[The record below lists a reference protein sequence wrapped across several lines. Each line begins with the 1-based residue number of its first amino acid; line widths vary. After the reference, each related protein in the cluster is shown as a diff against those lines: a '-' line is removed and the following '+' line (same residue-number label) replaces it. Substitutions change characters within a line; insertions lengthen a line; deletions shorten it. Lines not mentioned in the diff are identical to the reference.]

1 MLRMRITAIL
11 LAFAVAPSAVFA
23 QASPEANWP
32 SRPVRVLAGF
42 PAGGSTDTVARLV
55 AQMLGARLGQNFV
68 VENRAGASGN
78 LATEAVARAAPDGY
92 TLGLA
97 TTTTHGSVA
106 GFARSLPF
114 DPVKDFAP
122 VSMLGSSPFVM
133 AVYPELP
140 AKDLRAF
147 IALAKAKP
155 GGLSYGS
162 AGAGSLAHLIAALFE
177 HAAGVSMV
185 HIPYKASAQSTPDL
199 MTGRL
204 DMQFATVPPTLALLR
219 SGKLR
224 ALGIASAQRSGLL
237 PDLPTLSESGLP
249 GFDASLWFAIV
260 APAAT
265 APAIVAR
272 LNREIAAVLATDEA
286 KQALAQQGVDAQAS
300 TPAALGARIR
310 DEIVKWREVITKAG
324 IQPE

>member
-1 MLRMRITAIL
+1 MIRIAAVL
-11 LAFAVAPSAVFA
+11 LASAIVASAASAQTVPS
-23 QASPEANWP
+23 EATWP
-32 SRPVRVLAGF
+32 NRPVRFLVPF
-42 PAGGSTDTVARLV
+42 PPGGSTDTVARIV
-55 AQMLGARLGQNFV
+55 GQMLGARLGQNFV

-92 TLGLA
+92 TIGLA
-97 TTTTHGSVA
+97 STTTHGSVA

-133 AVYPELP
+133 VVYPGLP
-140 AKDLRAF
+140 AKDLKDF

-177 HAAGVSMV
+177 HMAGVSMV
-185 HIPYKASAQSTPDL
+185 HVPYKASAQSTPDL

-204 DMQFATVPPTLALLR
+204 DMQFATVPPTLSLLR

-224 ALGIASAQRSGLL
+224 ALGIASAQRSALL
-237 PDLPTLSESGLP
+237 PEVPTLSEAGLP

-265 APAIVAR
+265 PPAIVAR
-272 LNREIAAVLATDEA
+272 LNREVAAVLNSAEA
-286 KQALAQQGVDAQAS
+286 KDALFQQGVDAEAS
-300 TPAALGARIR
+300 TPDALGTRIR
-310 DEIVKWREVITKAG
+310 NEIVKWREVIGKAG